1 MVKDNSKIN
10 GKGEPTMS
18 IPVTKNENPDK
29 DKRPCSP
36 AQSLSKSLKEMNL
49 ISQSK
54 LKKRTWNELKNEL
67 RTPE

>member
-1 MVKDNSKIN
+1 VDKDNSKIA
-10 GKGEPTMS
+10 GKGDPIMS
-18 IPVTKNENPDK
+18 IPAPKNEHPNK

-49 ISQSK
+49 ISQGK

-67 RTPE
+67 KTP